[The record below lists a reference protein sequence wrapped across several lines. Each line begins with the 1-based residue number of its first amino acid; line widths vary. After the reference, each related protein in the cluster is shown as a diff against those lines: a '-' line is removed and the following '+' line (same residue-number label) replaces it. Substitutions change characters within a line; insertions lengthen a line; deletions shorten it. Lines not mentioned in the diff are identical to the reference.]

1 MKNFI
6 DNVFKPYIFPILLLI
21 FGAYIKVGDNLKS
34 VGEFFSNSTNSFIK
48 FFSYQFYLWEVIFYL
63 VVIFILRRL
72 YKSIFQSR
80 SKKERQMLKA
90 IKRVSTDFPV
100 TISGT
105 PDKYLFKFKA
115 IVKNEEF
122 HIEKLIPY
130 CTNCTEYAIRMT
142 EKYPAGNRC
151 NCGKEID
158 YRIKQDVE
166 SRIIT
171 VLEENE

>member
-1 MKNFI
+1 MKNFF

-21 FGAYIKVGDNLKS
+21 LGAYIKVGDNLKS
-34 VGEFFSNSTNSFIK
+34 IGDFFSNSTNSFIK
-48 FFSYQFYLWEVIFYL
+48 FFSYQFYLWEVILYL
-63 VVIFILRRL
+63 VVIFILRRI
-72 YKSIFQSR
+72 YKLLFKSK
-80 SKKERQMLKA
+80 SKKERKMLKA
-90 IKRVSTDFPV
+90 IKKVSENFPV
-100 TISGT
+100 TINGT

-115 IVKNEEF
+115 VVNNEEY
-122 HIEKLIPY
+122 HIEKLTPY
-130 CTNCTEYAIRMT
+130 CMNCSDSPIRMT